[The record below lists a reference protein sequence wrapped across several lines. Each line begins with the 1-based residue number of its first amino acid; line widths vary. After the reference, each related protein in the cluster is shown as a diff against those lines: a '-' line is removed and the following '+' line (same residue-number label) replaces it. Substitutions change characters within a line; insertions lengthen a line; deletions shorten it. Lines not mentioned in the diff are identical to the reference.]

1 MFQNLH
7 FFLLKRVFSL
17 YFFFLPSLTAWKTHK
32 NNTSLSC
39 YHSKQG
45 LSLRVCMFYVL
56 LLPLFCKIN
65 DGHKAPKMTQLRQT
79 ISFNSHIFHA
89 MTQSCVAWETS
100 RVENFLGSW
109 LFLADSWAE
118 FRRTQIRWNT
128 RELWILRRR
137 RPYEDE
143 IFSMLRRTEV
153 TKQRARESAE
163 RCDTYCH
170 STESFSENVVVAKTR
185 H

>member
-65 DGHKAPKMTQLRQT
+65 DHKAPEMTQLRQT
-79 ISFNSHIFHA
+79 ISLTVTFSMQWRNHA
-89 MTQSCVAWETS
+89 LHGKQ
-100 RVENFLGSW
+100 VEFKTFLDLDFS
-109 LFLADSWAE
+109 LRTLE
-118 FRRTQIRWNT
+118 QKFRRTQIRWNT

-143 IFSMLRRTEV
+143 IFSMLSRTEV

-163 RCDTYCH
+163 RCDTYRH